1 MQRAADRSRAP
12 AAVVLDVYRLREFL
26 HVPSCRPAR
35 RRRHRDV
42 RPTRS
47 LGPRAQA
54 PAQVSTPAQVDVRS
68 VVSGAPRSVAPLAGP
83 HQRARLF
90 AAVYLVGYLSFGVPV
105 ILAGLLI
112 TPLGLTTTGARYG
125 TVIVITA
132 AAGPL
137 CSRAAV

>member
-105 ILAGLLI
+105 ILARLPIPPPALPTTLPHSA
-112 TPLGLTTTGARYG
+112 TPLALTPA
-125 TVIVITA
+125 
-132 AAGPL
+132 
-137 CSRAAV
+137 